1 MSIKIDGK
9 SYRIGLALSGGG
21 FRATAFHLGVFR
33 KLQKMGILWKLDLL
47 SCVSGG
53 SIAGAY
59 LAANWGDDAAL
70 DRLDKYL
77 RSASIAVGSVV
88 AGVLNPFESRLD
100 KLAET
105 YDRDL
110 FKKKTL
116 DKLDG
121 GPRLYL
127 NATNLATGNMFFFVT
142 GEKKGAEMGE
152 HELGQRPAGAFR
164 LSRAVAASS
173 AFPPVFPPL
182 KLTKKEFNVPDV
194 DYVTL
199 TDGGVYDNLGANP
212 LFREKRNALDY
223 ALISD
228 AGKPFEIEDRPT
240 EWGVDRAERG
250 DQYHDGADPRAAV
263 QATRAHARCEAK
275 AEGHLVLDR
284 QQGGRGA
291 AWRCGVCLGGQDQSQ
306 EAERCGDGGTD
317 EALGGA
323 AYAPDRHVCAGVEEG
338 EVDGIPPVVC
348 GRQVNRSGRGG
359 RRRKPARVAERR
371 FGGVWQKRGT
381 GRGLRVDGRG
391 AASTAEP
398 S

>member
-1 MSIKIDGK
+1 MSIRIDGK
-9 SYRIGLALSGGG
+9 DYRIGLALSGGG

-33 KLQKMGILWKLDLL
+33 KLKDMGILWKLDLL
-47 SCVSGG
+47 TCVSGG

-70 DRLDKYL
+70 DRLDQYL
-77 RSASIAVGSVV
+77 RSTSIAVASVV

-116 DKLDG
+116 DQLDN

-152 HELGQRPAGAFR
+152 HQLGMRSAASFR

-182 KLTKKEFNVPDV
+182 KLTKKEYNVPDV

-240 EWGVDRAERG
+240 EWGTIVLKEAINITMEQIRGLQFERLELTLAAKQKPKGLWFSIDSKEGEAQAG
-250 DQYHDGADPRAAV
+250 DTAFASVIGTNLKKLNKEEITVLTRHSAALL
-263 QATRAHARCEAK
+263 
-275 AEGHLVLDR
+275 GHRV
-284 QQGGRGA
+284 
-291 AWRCGVCLGGQDQSQ
+291 
-306 EAERCGDGGTD
+306 ET
-317 EALGGA
+317 
-323 AYAPDRHVCAGVEEG
+323 YAPEL
-338 EVDGIPPVVC
+338 
-348 GRQVNRSGRGG
+348 
-359 RRRKPARVAERR
+359 
-371 FGGVWQKRGT
+371 KR
-381 GRGLRVDGRG
+381 
-391 AASTAEP
+391 AK
-398 S
+398 

>member
-1 MSIKIDGK
+1 MSISIDGK
-9 SYRIGLALSGGG
+9 EYRIGLALSGGG

-33 KLQKMGILWKLDLL
+33 KLKDMGILWKLDLL

-59 LAANWGDDAAL
+59 LAANWGDDGAL

-77 RSASIAVGSVV
+77 RSTSIAVASVV
-88 AGVLNPFESRLD
+88 AGILNPFESRLE

-110 FKKKTL
+110 FKKMTL
-116 DKLDG
+116 DQLDK

-142 GEKKGAEMGE
+142 GESKGAEMGE
-152 HELGQRPAGAFR
+152 HELGTKPANGFR

-182 KLTKKEFNVPDV
+182 KLTKKEYNVPDV

-212 LFREKRNALDY
+212 LFREKRNSLDY
-223 ALISD
+223 ALVSD

-240 EWGVDRAERG
+240 EWGMI
-250 DQYHDGADPRAAV
+250 
-263 QATRAHARCEAK
+263 
-275 AEGHLVLDR
+275 VLK
-284 QQGGRGA
+284 
-291 AWRCGVCLGGQDQSQ
+291 
-306 EAERCGDGGTD
+306 
-317 EALGGA
+317 EALGITMEQIRGLQLKRLELTLA
-323 AYAPDRHVCAGVEEG
+323 AKQKPKGLWFSIDSQEGESQPGDAAFASAVGTNLKKLSDAEMTVLTRHSAALLSSRMDRYAPELKR
-338 EVDGIPPVVC
+338 
-348 GRQVNRSGRGG
+348 
-359 RRRKPARVAERR
+359 AR
-371 FGGVWQKRGT
+371 
-381 GRGLRVDGRG
+381 
-391 AASTAEP
+391 
-398 S
+398 